1 MSLKTYK
8 GWKVYLCLRS
18 NMTELKQNV
27 VYNENC
33 LTTMGSMSDNFVD
46 LTITSPPYDNLRA
59 YNGYSFDFEKVATEL
74 YRITKDGGV
83 VVWIVN
89 DSTIKG
95 SETLTSFR
103 QAIYFKDCGFNVHDT
118 MIYKKNALTF
128 PETNRYYPCFE
139 YMFILSKGKP
149 KTVNL
154 ITDRKNKQSQK
165 TISGTERMVNGNLQ
179 TSIGARL
186 KRKIK
191 ENGVRFNVWEYNVGW
206 SHSYKE
212 SYLRGHPAIF
222 PELLVNDHILSWSNK
237 GDLVYDPFMGSGTTA
252 KMAILN
258 SRNYIG
264 SEISQEYYEKY
275 ITKRIRDANLQ
286 KPLF

>member
-1 MSLKTYK
+1 
-8 GWKVYLCLRS
+8 
-18 NMTELKQNV
+18 MTELKQNV

-165 TISGTERMVNGNLQ
+165 TISGTERMANGNLQ